1 MKAAVFGLFFVLTV
15 ANAGA
20 TDPATPPAP
29 PWSLPTFH
37 GGPADAVP
45 PAGVVEPPAVLDA
58 RALFDLV
65 LTCYPT
71 RSWWRPEVALQG
83 RVTGQRQL
91 YEVDAAGNAQGSSGS
106 YAALVL
112 NVPLYSAADID
123 RERERERARRGD
135 VAKSVGKLEQL
146 LADRGVLRREMGLW
160 RAIET
165 RSSKRVTAGV
175 AETAEQ
181 VAAIQ
186 KLADTEGKL
195 RANRAD
201 LTAQTLELVGMCGDR
216 RDVEAAIEKAIG
228 R

>member
-1 MKAAVFGLFFVLTV
+1 MRAGVFALFFGCTV
-15 ANAGA
+15 AFAGA
-20 TDPATPPAP
+20 TDPAAPPAP
-29 PWSLPTFH
+29 PWALPTFH

-83 RVTGQRQL
+83 RLTGQKQL
-91 YEVDAAGNAQGSSGS
+91 VETDAAGNTQSGSGS

-112 NVPLYSAADID
+112 SVPLYSAADID

-186 KLADTEGKL
+186 KLAEIEGKL